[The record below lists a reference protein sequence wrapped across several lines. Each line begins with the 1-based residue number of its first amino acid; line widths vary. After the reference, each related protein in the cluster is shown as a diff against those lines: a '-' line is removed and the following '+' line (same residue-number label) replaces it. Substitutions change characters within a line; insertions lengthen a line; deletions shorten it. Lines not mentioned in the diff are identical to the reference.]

1 LKLCLQFS
9 LLELVEDFLNI
20 RYAIT
25 LWRAGRGLQ
34 VVLESSVTS
43 GEYHPL
49 LDLSC
54 VRAPHQDNGLVSGT
68 TIVASVVKV
77 EDNPSR
83 AGDGLGVSVSETLA
97 EELQGVDS
105 VLSAVF
111 IHFLELESISIDLNL
126 CALIIDL
133 E

>member
-1 LKLCLQFS
+1 
-9 LLELVEDFLNI
+9 
-20 RYAIT
+20 
-25 LWRAGRGLQ
+25 
-34 VVLESSVTS
+34 
-43 GEYHPL
+43 
-49 LDLSC
+49 
-54 VRAPHQDNGLVSGT
+54 
-68 TIVASVVKV
+68 VASVVKV